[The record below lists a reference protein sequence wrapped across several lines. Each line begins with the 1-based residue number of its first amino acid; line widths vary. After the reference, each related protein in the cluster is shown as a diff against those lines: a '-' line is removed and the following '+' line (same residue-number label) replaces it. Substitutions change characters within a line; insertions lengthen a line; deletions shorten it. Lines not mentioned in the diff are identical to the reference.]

1 MGAERPDDDARTAG
15 RDDAPAFA
23 GMTAGAYPG
32 LVPGAAT
39 ASVDPLVRLER
50 LADLHARGA
59 LTDDEF
65 AALKRRLLDAV

>member
-1 MGAERPDDDARTAG
+1 MGSERPDDGAQTAG

-32 LVPGAAT
+32 LVPGASAP
-39 ASVDPLVRLER
+39 VDPLVRLER

-65 AALKRRLLDAV
+65 ATLKRRLLDAV